1 MNFQSNYI
9 SLENST
15 ESILFSDANIVLYGN
30 GIEESAELYY
40 ASSND
45 EMSIVGI
52 KTTGIPSLMLTYT
65 DLELHLKFPISYDD
79 TYSDSFSAEAE
90 NHLGQNYVR
99 SGNIE
104 IKADGY
110 GTLILPETTISNAL
124 RIRTIKNYNDVES
137 GEIAFEYID
146 TIYNWYDGIHNFPL
160 ATASNIQSFITDF
173 EGPALSISTISF
185 TDQFTTTTALNS
197 IEKQNQFSFY
207 PNPATDFIYTNKA
220 TTIEIYDLRGAL
232 VKSEYM
238 KNKGVLRVEYEDDIA
253 KLLDGQHRIAGFQN
267 YEGKRGTFELII
279 TIYVDMKLEDQ
290 AIVFATIN
298 KEQKNVSNSLVTDL
312 FAFAESRS
320 PQKTGHNIARA
331 LNKKEGSPFFDKI
344 KILGTAESSNETI
357 TQSTFVESILKYIT
371 REKQADRDFYR
382 RNKKDKNIKL
392 PHINE

>member
-1 MNFQSNYI
+1 MKKHLLFILTLLLASSAIAQPTLTFENTAPKIGDQLSSIFLVENFDLAHNGANQTWDFSAFTGMNFQSNYI

-15 ESILFSDANIVLYGN
+15 ESILFSDANIVLSGN

-45 EMSIVGI
+45 EMSIVGL
-52 KTTGIPSLMLTYT
+52 KTNGIPSIMLTYT

-79 TYSDSFSAEAE
+79 TCSDSFSAEAE

-160 ATASNIQSFITDF
+160 ATASNIQSFIPDF
-173 EGPALSISTISF
+173 EGPAVLSLSTISF
-185 TDQFTTTTALNS
+185 IDQLETTTALNS

-220 TTIEIYDLRGAL
+220 TRIEIYDLRGAL
-232 VKSEYM
+232 VKSE
-238 KNKGVLRVEYEDDIA
+238 NITNQRIDISDLKSGMYIVKSPETNYSE
-253 KLLDGQHRIAGFQN
+253 KL
-267 YEGKRGTFELII
+267 
-279 TIYVDMKLEDQ
+279 
-290 AIVFATIN
+290 IVN
-298 KEQKNVSNSLVTDL
+298 Q
-312 FAFAESRS
+312 
-320 PQKTGHNIARA
+320 
-331 LNKKEGSPFFDKI
+331 
-344 KILGTAESSNETI
+344 
-357 TQSTFVESILKYIT
+357 
-371 REKQADRDFYR
+371 
-382 RNKKDKNIKL
+382 
-392 PHINE
+392 

>member
-1 MNFQSNYI
+1 MKKHFLFILTLLLASSAIAQPTLTFENTAPKIGDQLSSIFLVENFDLAHNGANQTWDFSAFTGMNFQSNYI

-15 ESILFSDANIVLYGN
+15 ESILFSDANIVLSGN

-45 EMSIVGI
+45 EMSIVGL
-52 KTTGIPSLMLTYT
+52 KTNGIPSIMLTYT

-160 ATASNIQSFITDF
+160 ATASNIQSFIPDF

-185 TDQFTTTTALNS
+185 TDQLETTTALNS

-220 TTIEIYDLRGAL
+220 TTIEIYDLKSGMYI
-232 VKSEYM
+232 VKSPETNYS
-238 KNKGVLRVEYEDDIA
+238 E
-253 KLLDGQHRIAGFQN
+253 KL
-267 YEGKRGTFELII
+267 
-279 TIYVDMKLEDQ
+279 
-290 AIVFATIN
+290 IVN
-298 KEQKNVSNSLVTDL
+298 Q
-312 FAFAESRS
+312 
-320 PQKTGHNIARA
+320 
-331 LNKKEGSPFFDKI
+331 
-344 KILGTAESSNETI
+344 
-357 TQSTFVESILKYIT
+357 
-371 REKQADRDFYR
+371 
-382 RNKKDKNIKL
+382 
-392 PHINE
+392 

>member
-1 MNFQSNYI
+1 MKKHLLFILTLLLASSAIAQPTLTFENTAPKIGDQLSYIALAENFDLAHNGANQTWDFSAFTGMNFQSNYI

-15 ESILFSDANIVLYGN
+15 ESILFSNANIVLSGN

-45 EMSIVGI
+45 EMSLVGI
-52 KTTGIPSLMLTYT
+52 KTTGTSSIMLTYT

-90 NHLGQNYVR
+90 NHLGQTFVR

-146 TIYNWYDGIHNFPL
+146 TIYNWYDGIHNFSL
-160 ATASNIQSFITDF
+160 ATASNSQIFIPDF
-173 EGPALSISTISF
+173 EGPALSISTVSF
-185 TDQFTTTTALNS
+185 TDQFTTTTSVNS

-220 TTIEIYDLRGAL
+220 TRIEIYDLRGAL
-232 VKSEYM
+232 VKSE
-238 KNKGVLRVEYEDDIA
+238 NITNQRIDISDLKSGMYIVKSPETNYSE
-253 KLLDGQHRIAGFQN
+253 KL
-267 YEGKRGTFELII
+267 
-279 TIYVDMKLEDQ
+279 
-290 AIVFATIN
+290 IVN
-298 KEQKNVSNSLVTDL
+298 Q
-312 FAFAESRS
+312 
-320 PQKTGHNIARA
+320 
-331 LNKKEGSPFFDKI
+331 
-344 KILGTAESSNETI
+344 
-357 TQSTFVESILKYIT
+357 
-371 REKQADRDFYR
+371 
-382 RNKKDKNIKL
+382 
-392 PHINE
+392 

>member
-1 MNFQSNYI
+1 MKKHLLFILTLLLASSAIAQPTLTFENTAPKIGDQLSSIFLVENFDLAHNGANQTWDFSAFTGMNFQSNYI

-15 ESILFSDANIVLYGN
+15 ESILFSDANIVLSGN

-45 EMSIVGI
+45 EMSIVGL
-52 KTTGIPSLMLTYT
+52 KTNGIPSIMLTYT

-79 TYSDSFSAEAE
+79 TCSDSFSAEAE
-90 NHLGQNYVR
+90 NHLGQTYVR

-160 ATASNIQSFITDF
+160 ATASNIQSFIPDF

-185 TDQFTTTTALNS
+185 TDQLETTTALNS

-220 TTIEIYDLRGAL
+220 TTIEIYDLKSGMYI
-232 VKSEYM
+232 VKSPETNYS
-238 KNKGVLRVEYEDDIA
+238 E
-253 KLLDGQHRIAGFQN
+253 KL
-267 YEGKRGTFELII
+267 
-279 TIYVDMKLEDQ
+279 
-290 AIVFATIN
+290 IVN
-298 KEQKNVSNSLVTDL
+298 Q
-312 FAFAESRS
+312 
-320 PQKTGHNIARA
+320 
-331 LNKKEGSPFFDKI
+331 
-344 KILGTAESSNETI
+344 
-357 TQSTFVESILKYIT
+357 
-371 REKQADRDFYR
+371 
-382 RNKKDKNIKL
+382 
-392 PHINE
+392 